1 MKLQAVQDYSIVKKL
16 GTHRVDREHSAEE
29 YTLAQVMSSEKV
41 KQGLVLLLPPKEYL
55 KDIGEDLY
63 IITTDQIYAT
73 VLNEDAAEPDISLE
87 KSVPDAC

>member
-16 GTHRVDREHSAEE
+16 GVHRVEKEPVGEE

-63 IITTDQIYAT
+63 IITSDQIYCI
-73 VLNEDAAEPDISLE
+73 VQNEDAAEPDVSLE
-87 KSVPDAC
+87 QIVPDAS